1 MVQQEAELTHR
12 PSGKCLT
19 ARTDRFAKGELTSIP
34 EGKSALVPSLLVR
47 ENCAMHWT
55 ALHLCPNKKA
65 SDASAL
71 FVGELKIIHIHKQGY
86 RTFVKIIPNA
96 EDLAVS

>member
-1 MVQQEAELTHR
+1 M
-12 PSGKCLT
+12 PDCKDSS
-19 ARTDRFAKGELTSIP
+19 DRFVKAELTSIP

-55 ALHLCPNKKA
+55 ALHLCPNIKA

-71 FVGELKIIHIHKQGY
+71 FVGELKILHIHKQGY
-86 RTFVKIIPNA
+86 RTFVKIIPSTQ
-96 EDLAVS
+96 DLAVSEHLE